1 MILLLITH
9 YSLFSTHNYIYAGDS
24 MPTKRILIIDDEETI
39 QTVVQFGIKMAAG
52 WEVFTAS
59 SGLEGIQTAQTE
71 NPDVIL
77 LDVMMPDMDGIATF
91 KELQS
96 HSETEQIPVILLTAK
111 AQTAEKRQ
119 FNDLGVSG
127 VITKPFNS
135 LDLPEQI
142 TRILHW

>member
-1 MILLLITH
+1 M
-9 YSLFSTHNYIYAGDS
+9 
-24 MPTKRILIIDDEETI
+24 KRVLIIDDEETI
-39 QTVVQFGIKMAAG
+39 QTVVQFGIQMAAG
-52 WEVFTAS
+52 WEVLLAS
-59 SGLEGIQTAQTE
+59 SGAEGLTKAQME
-71 NPDVIL
+71 QPDAIL

-91 KELQS
+91 KALQS
-96 HSETEQIPVILLTAK
+96 DPATQHIPVILLTAK

-142 TRILHW
+142 VKILHW

>member
-1 MILLLITH
+1 M
-9 YSLFSTHNYIYAGDS
+9 S
-24 MPTKRILIIDDEETI
+24 TKRVLIIDDEETI
-39 QTVVQFGIKMAAG
+39 QTVVQFGIKMTAD

-59 SGLEGIQTAQTE
+59 SGVEGIQTAQIE
-71 NPDVIL
+71 QPDVIL
-77 LDVMMPDMDGIATF
+77 LDVMMPDMDGITTF

-96 HSETEQIPVILLTAK
+96 YPETEQIPVILLTAK

-142 TRILHW
+142 MKILHW

>member
-1 MILLLITH
+1 MH
-9 YSLFSTHNYIYAGDS
+9 
-24 MPTKRILIIDDEETI
+24 TKRILIIDDEETI
-39 QTVVQFGIKMAAG
+39 QTVVQFGIKIAAG

-59 SGLEGIQTAQTE
+59 SGFEGIQTAQTKK
-71 NPDVIL
+71 PDVIL

-91 KELQS
+91 KKLQS
-96 HSETEQIPVILLTAK
+96 HSETEQIPVIILTAK

-127 VITKPFNS
+127 IITKPFNS

-142 TRILHW
+142 TKILHW

>member
-1 MILLLITH
+1 
-9 YSLFSTHNYIYAGDS
+9 

-52 WEVFTAS
+52 WDVLIAG
-59 SGLEGIQTAQTE
+59 SGAQGIQAAQAE
-71 NPDVIL
+71 KPDAIL

-91 KELQS
+91 KALQS
-96 HSETEQIPVILLTAK
+96 HTETEQIPVILLTAK

-135 LDLPEQI
+135 LHLPEQI
-142 TRILHW
+142 ARILHWEQFDENFAD